1 MVKHLG
7 GKWEKNQDTRLDN
20 LKYINICKCTFTSI
34 CMFK

>member
-20 LKYINICKCTFTSI
+20 LKNICKCTFTSI